1 MLTAREGSIYPPV
14 LGCRPQVEL
23 LSTQEQV
30 LGGSSG
36 QTYQECRFPCDEAYR
51 LELMRH
57 WQP

>member
-1 MLTAREGSIYPPV
+1 MLTAREESIYSPV

>member
-1 MLTAREGSIYPPV
+1 M

>member
-1 MLTAREGSIYPPV
+1 
-14 LGCRPQVEL
+14 VEL